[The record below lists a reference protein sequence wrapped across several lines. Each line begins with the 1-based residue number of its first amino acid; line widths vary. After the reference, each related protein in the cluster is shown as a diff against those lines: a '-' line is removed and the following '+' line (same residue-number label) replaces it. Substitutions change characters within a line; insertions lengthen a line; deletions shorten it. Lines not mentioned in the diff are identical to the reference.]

1 MPRAD
6 QNARNRNC
14 IEHMLKYCDQI
25 QETLDAIQNNKEAFL
40 ASHIYQNAVAMCIL
54 QLGEL
59 TKQLTPEFT
68 AAHRQIPW
76 SLIAKTRDNYAHH
89 YAVVDFEL
97 VWETAVEDI
106 CTSQQNL
113 DRMRSKT

>member
-1 MPRAD
+1 
-6 QNARNRNC
+6 
-14 IEHMLKYCDQI
+14 MLKYCDQI
-25 QETLDAIQNNKEAFL
+25 QETLAAIQNSKEAFL

-76 SLIAKTRDNYAHH
+76 SLIAKSVIYTCL
-89 YAVVDFEL
+89 FT
-97 VWETAVEDI
+97 VWRLFAIVLIRTGPLCVFGNI
-106 CTSQQNL
+106 IFSLC
-113 DRMRSKT
+113 

>member
-1 MPRAD
+1 MPRTD

-76 SLIAKTRDNYAHH
+76 SRLQKSAIFTCL
-89 YAVVDFEL
+89 FT
-97 VWETAVEDI
+97 VWRLFAIVRI
-106 CTSQQNL
+106 CTGPLCVFGN
-113 DRMRSKT
+113 KIF

>member
-1 MPRAD
+1 MPRTD
-6 QNARNRNC
+6 QNARIRNC

-76 SLIAKTRDNYAHH
+76 SLIAKSVIYTCL
-89 YAVVDFEL
+89 FT
-97 VWETAVEDI
+97 VWRLFAIVLIRTGPLCVFGNI
-106 CTSQQNL
+106 IFSLC
-113 DRMRSKT
+113 